1 MPFGF
6 WKSSSQ
12 YYDCLSLTSTQV
24 TGMRLF
30 DKTVE
35 MAAIFLHYVPKM
47 AKMRFSR
54 PFLTVKC
61 HLPFSFWD
69 SSSQYYDCLSLAS
82 TQVTGMRLY
91 DKTVEMAAI
100 FLHYL
105 PKMSK
110 MRFSRLFLR
119 VKCHLPCSLWNSS
132 SQYYDCLSLTSTQ
145 ATGLRLFIKNV
156 EIVAFFVHK
165 RPKNGL
171 FLL

>member
-1 MPFGF
+1 
-6 WKSSSQ
+6 
-12 YYDCLSLTSTQV
+12 
-24 TGMRLF
+24 MRLF

-82 TQVTGMRLY
+82 TQVTGMRLF
-91 DKTVEMAAI
+91 V
-100 FLHYL
+100 
-105 PKMSK
+105 
-110 MRFSRLFLR
+110 
-119 VKCHLPCSLWNSS
+119 
-132 SQYYDCLSLTSTQ
+132 
-145 ATGLRLFIKNV
+145 KNV

>member
-1 MPFGF
+1 MSFNILIVLEVPWKKIRMVGHFWPFLGHFIAKKAIFRSLVDKNGHNFHFWAKMPFGF

-82 TQVTGMRLY
+82 TQVTGMRLF
-91 DKTVEMAAI
+91 V
-100 FLHYL
+100 
-105 PKMSK
+105 
-110 MRFSRLFLR
+110 
-119 VKCHLPCSLWNSS
+119 
-132 SQYYDCLSLTSTQ
+132 
-145 ATGLRLFIKNV
+145 KNV